1 MGTQIEYLGNLEHD
15 QHVADAVHHRKP
27 VLQLHPACD
36 FAKGVRRIV
45 DRSLGVTVHP
55 VEHAP
60 ITLPALDVSRPGAY
74 LRACREALGL
84 ELGQMMERTQI
95 RSLEAIE
102 EERFEVLPPG
112 PYVRNFVLAYA
123 RELGVREA
131 DLLAASYAK
140 RFRRGLDGTPAAAN

>member
-1 MGTQIEYLGNLEHD
+1 M
-15 QHVADAVHHRKP
+15 A
-27 VLQLHPACD
+27 
-36 FAKGVRRIV
+36 
-45 DRSLGVTVHP
+45 
-55 VEHAP
+55 
-60 ITLPALDVSRPGAY
+60 ITLPPLDVSRPGAY
-74 LRACREALGL
+74 LRMCREALGL

-102 EERFEVLPPG
+102 EERFDLLPPG

-140 RFRRGLDGTPAAAN
+140 RFRRGVDGSPAAAS